1 MKNILKFKDLAI
13 AFANN
18 QKVTYYDDERE
29 LNQTCRIFALTE
41 DSVSITNGMY
51 QYDNLPFDKVD
62 IREDYSKE
70 EVYSIIQMCLG
81 MKESGKTDIE
91 IIRHFEQFKNK

>member
-1 MKNILKFKDLAI
+1 MKEVNLKNLAI

-18 QKVTYYDDERE
+18 GDIDYYDDENC
-29 LNQTCRIFALTE
+29 LYQCCKIIALTE